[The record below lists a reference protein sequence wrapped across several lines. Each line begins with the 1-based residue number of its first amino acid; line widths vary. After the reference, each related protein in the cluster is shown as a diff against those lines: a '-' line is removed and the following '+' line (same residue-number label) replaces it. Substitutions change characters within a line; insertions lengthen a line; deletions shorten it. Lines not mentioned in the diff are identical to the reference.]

1 MQGKLLVPLPLF
13 NSTVHH
19 CWGSAALKNSVMPF
33 LHMQGEMLDN
43 IQKQVERSV
52 AFVEDGTKALVDAK
66 QLQKKTRKL
75 MCCALAIVLIVALI
89 IVLAVVRPWQ
99 FANH

>member
-1 MQGKLLVPLPLF
+1 
-13 NSTVHH
+13 
-19 CWGSAALKNSVMPF
+19 
-33 LHMQGEMLDN
+33 MLDN

-52 AFVEDGTKALVDAK
+52 DHVRDGTNALVDAK

-75 MCCALAIVLIVALI
+75 MCCALGIVLLVALI

-99 FANH
+99 FATL